1 MQFEK
6 DKQHDIRS
14 FFSPSVGKDKKRK
27 RTGDEEEEGDRRDG
41 EGPETH
47 CSPSPDSDFSTQV
60 KRLRAPPHGRGQGRG
75 GTRSPAGRPL
85 VLRTPRR
92 LLAPERSTPA
102 ATAWSCGA
110 CTFSNSGLL
119 PFCEMCEQPRSPS
132 PVPPPAAGEVSS
144 GVIIYFFI

>member
-14 FFSPSVGKDKKRK
+14 FFSPSVSKDKKRK
-27 RTGDEEEEGDRRDG
+27 RTDDEEEGGGQDG
-41 EGPETH
+41 EGPESH
-47 CSPSPDSDFSTQV
+47 CPPSPDSDFSTQV
-60 KRLRAPPHGRGQGRG
+60 KRLRAPLQGRGQGKG
-75 GTRSPAGRPL
+75 GGSSPRVRPL

-92 LLAPERSTPA
+92 LLAPERTAPS

-119 PFCEMCEQPRSPS
+119 PFCEMCEQPRSPTAA
-132 PVPPPAAGEVSS
+132 PTPAAGEALVL
-144 GVIIYFFI
+144 IYLLFH